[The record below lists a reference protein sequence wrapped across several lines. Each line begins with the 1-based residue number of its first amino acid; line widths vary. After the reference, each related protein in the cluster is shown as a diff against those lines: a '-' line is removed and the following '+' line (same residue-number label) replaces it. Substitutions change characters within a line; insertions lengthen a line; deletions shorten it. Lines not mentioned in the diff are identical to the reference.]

1 MSETLKMVL
10 IFLSGCVVGSLLSI
24 GVMAL
29 CIVAK
34 QADMPKPEEYEVIDN
49 TWGAKKNDKY

>member
-10 IFLSGCVVGSLLSI
+10 IFLSGCVIGSLLSI

-29 CIVAK
+29 CIAAK
-34 QADMPKPEEYEVIDN
+34 QADEDMPKPEEYEIIDN
-49 TWGAKKNDKY
+49 TWGAEKHE